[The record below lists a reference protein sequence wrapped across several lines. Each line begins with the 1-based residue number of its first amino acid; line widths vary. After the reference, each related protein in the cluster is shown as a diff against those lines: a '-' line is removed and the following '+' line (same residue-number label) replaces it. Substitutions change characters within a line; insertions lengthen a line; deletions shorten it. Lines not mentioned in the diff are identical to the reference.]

1 MGKLFKILGAI
12 VGVIVVLIIAAII
25 IIPLVVDPNDFKD
38 KIAASVKESTGRTLS
53 INEDIG
59 LSVFPWLALEVKKA
73 ELSNPEGFE
82 QGTFARIGEA
92 SIRVKLQPLL
102 SRQLEM
108 DTLVLNDV
116 ELNLIRQQDGSDNF
130 SQWGKAS
137 ADKAGESAPSQDQG
151 KEGDAQQ
158 LAGLTIGGVK
168 VSQLNVRFDDRQAG
182 QKIELLETSLE
193 SGAITPGEA
202 IPIKLSALLTASAP
216 ATKAQIELSTQ
227 ALLDQAKGLLTLSGL
242 ELTVDAEGEAVPGG
256 KMDLSLLSEVKAAL
270 DGSSAQLDKLELK
283 TLGLRL
289 TGNARATDLS
299 SEPRFSGKITLD
311 ETNPK
316 ELLTKLGNEPLQTVD
331 PEALTALGL
340 ESEFAGTTQSLK
352 LDQLAMK
359 LDETQFDGYIHINDF
374 NGPNV
379 SFKLNGNRL
388 DVDRYMVK
396 TAEGQAG
403 SDGAN
408 EGKQAEAE
416 AVPPALP
423 LDVLRALVLNGD
435 LRLKWFKVNNLK
447 AENVSLSL
455 RAKGGKL
462 AVEPLAANFYQG
474 QVEQIVRLDVRKDT
488 PVIQAIT
495 QLNEVQAEPLLMD
508 LNGEALL
515 SGTMNLSGDV
525 TTQGLDAKTATRNL
539 GGTAKFEFL
548 DGAYNGVNIGY
559 ELRRAKALIKG
570 EKAPEEGAKK
580 TDFAELSGS
589 ANIKGGVVHNND
601 LLMKAPLLRL
611 QGKGNADLN
620 QSVMDYALTV
630 AVVETSKGQGG
641 GSLDELRG
649 LKIPVSAKGPFADP
663 KIGIELEKL
672 ISESAK
678 AKVKE
683 KAKEKVEEVKAKAK
697 EKVEKKIQ
705 EKLGDKV
712 GQELGN
718 KLKGLF
724 GN

>member
-1 MGKLFKILGAI
+1 MGKLLKILGAI
-12 VGVIVVLIIAAII
+12 IGVIVVLIIAAII

-38 KIAASVKESTGRTLS
+38 KIATSVKESTGRTLS

-82 QGTFARIGEA
+82 EGTFARIGEA

-108 DTLVLNDV
+108 DTLVLSDV
-116 ELNLIRQQDGSDNF
+116 ELNLIRQKDGTDNF
-130 SQWGKAS
+130 SQWGNAS
-137 ADKAGESAPSQDQG
+137 SEKAGDSSATQDQG
-151 KEGDAQQ
+151 GADDAKQ

-182 QKIELLETSLE
+182 QKIELLETNLE

-202 IPIKLSALLTASAP
+202 IPVKLSALLTTSAP

-289 TGNARATDLS
+289 TGNAKATDLS
-299 SEPRFSGKITLD
+299 SEPRFSGKISLD
-311 ETNPK
+311 ETSPK
-316 ELLTKLGNEPLQTVD
+316 ALLTKLGNEPLQTVD
-331 PEALTALGL
+331 PEALTALAL
-340 ESEFAGTTQSLK
+340 ETAFAGTASSLK
-352 LDQLAMK
+352 LDQLALK
-359 LDETQFDGYIHINDF
+359 LDETQFDGYIHVNDF
-374 NGPNV
+374 TGPNV

-388 DVDRYMVK
+388 DVDRYMIK
-396 TAEGQAG
+396 TGEGEAG
-403 SDGAN
+403 AGGGG
-408 EGKQAEAE
+408 EGTQEEAE
-416 AVPPALP
+416 TAPPALP
-423 LDVLRALVLNGD
+423 LDVLRALVMNGD

-447 AENVSLSL
+447 AENVSLTL

-474 QVEQIVRLDVRKDT
+474 QIEQIVRLDVRKDT
-488 PVIQAIT
+488 PVIQAIS

-508 LNGEALL
+508 LNGEAIL
-515 SGTMNLSGDV
+515 SGTMNLSADV
-525 TTQGLDAKTATRNL
+525 NTRGLDAKTATRNL
-539 GGTAKFEFL
+539 GGTAKFAFL

-559 ELRRAKALIKG
+559 ELRRAKALLKG

-589 ANIKGGVVHNND
+589 ANIKAGVVQNDD

-641 GSLDELRG
+641 GSLDDLRG

-663 KIGIELEKL
+663 KIGIELDKL
-672 ISESAK
+672 IGEA
-678 AKVKE
+678 AKE
-683 KAKEKVEEVKAKAK
+683 KAKKKVEEVKAKAK
-697 EKVEKKIQ
+697 EKVEQKIQ

-712 GQELGN
+712 GKELGS